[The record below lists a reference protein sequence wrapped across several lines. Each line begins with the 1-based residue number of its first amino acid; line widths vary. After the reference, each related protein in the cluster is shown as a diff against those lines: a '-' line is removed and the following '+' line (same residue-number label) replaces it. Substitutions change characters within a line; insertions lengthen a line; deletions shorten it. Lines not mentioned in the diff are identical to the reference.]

1 MTNDGEG
8 KIPTDP
14 NAAHDSDGSPFL
26 GKSSD
31 APGHVAN
38 DVEALRQRA
47 EARWQGI
54 VKKSPVVF
62 DPTAARDPRTLLHEL
77 QVHQIELELQNEE
90 LRQARD
96 ALEVS
101 RARYVD
107 LYDLAPVS
115 YCSVRLGDGMVVQAN
130 LTLASLLGLTRSAL
144 VNRPFSS
151 HVVRE
156 DQDAWYR
163 LRKQCMASEATQTC
177 ELRLHDVQE
186 TSFWVLLSARAVAD
200 SDGSREMHLA
210 LRDVSAMRTMRDLL
224 TASEERYRSLAE
236 DMPLFMATA
245 LPNGLLTYVNGA
257 LADCMGDSQQNLVGR
272 NCLDFLNVEDQ
283 ARARALVARLTPK
296 QPVATH
302 ERRWTAA
309 EGHDRAQQWTVRAF
323 FGEAEKLLRLQA
335 IGQNITLVNT
345 LES

>member
-8 KIPTDP
+8 KSPTDP

-31 APGHVAN
+31 ARSRGAS

-47 EARWQGI
+47 EARWQAI
-54 VKKSPVVF
+54 VKKSPVVSE
-62 DPTAARDPRTLLHEL
+62 PTATSDPRTLLHEL

-90 LRQARD
+90 LRQVRD

-101 RARYVD
+101 RARYID

-115 YCSVRLGDGMVVQAN
+115 YCSVSMDDGMVVQAN
-130 LTLASLLGLTRSAL
+130 LTLASLLGLPRSAL

-163 LRKQCMASEATQTC
+163 LRKQCMASEETQTC
-177 ELRLHDVQE
+177 ELRMHDMQE
-186 TSFWVLLSARAVAD
+186 TSFWVLLSARAVSD
-200 SDGSREMHLA
+200 SAGLREMHLA
-210 LRDVSAMRTMRDLL
+210 LRDVSALRTMRDLL

-245 LPNGLLTYVNGA
+245 LPNGLLTFVNGT
-257 LADCMGDSQQNLVGR
+257 LAELMGDSQQNLVGR
-272 NCLDFLNVEDQ
+272 NCLDFLNAQDK
-283 ARARALVARLTPK
+283 ARARSLAARLTPK

-302 ERRWTAA
+302 EQRWTAA
-309 EGHDRAQQWTVRAF
+309 DGQDRAQQWTVRAF
-323 FGEAEKLLRLQA
+323 FSDAEKLLRLQA

-345 LES
+345 HES